1 MNDIITF
8 KILER
13 YNIVHFF
20 SCKPFNYLDKNIKDY
35 FKIPDDIK
43 IIGCNQTHSNRVVK
57 IDKNNINDT
66 FENTDGL
73 ITNLDNVALITK
85 VADCQS
91 ILLYDYNK
99 GVIGNI
105 HSGWKGT
112 LNKIIDNALDIF
124 INDYNC
130 NPQDIIACINPSLLT
145 CCSEFSLIEYDLFK
159 KEFSEFLKTKNNNK
173 CVIDLVGINKYL
185 MINKGLKEENIYISE
200 KCTSCNNKIFHSYR
214 KDNHTKNRNISIIY
228 KKHDTIF

>member
-20 SCKPFNYLDKNIKDY
+20 SCKPFNYLENNIKEY
-35 FKIPDDIK
+35 FKITDNIK
-43 IIGCNQTHSNRVVK
+43 IVGCNQTHSNRVVK
-57 IDKNNINDT
+57 IDENNINDT

-112 LNKIIDNALDIF
+112 LNKIINNALDIF
-124 INDYNC
+124 INDY
-130 NPQDIIACINPSLLT
+130 
-145 CCSEFSLIEYDLFK
+145 
-159 KEFSEFLKTKNNNK
+159 
-173 CVIDLVGINKYL
+173 L
-185 MINKGLKEENIYISE
+185 MKG
-200 KCTSCNNKIFHSYR
+200 
-214 KDNHTKNRNISIIY
+214 
-228 KKHDTIF
+228 